1 MRRVMNVIRPEVS
14 VAETASGNRR
24 SAKRARSALR
34 LRSRS
39 QSAMKEPKSIWRS
52 LASTGA
58 ASRKCYLD
66 EFAEL
71 VGDAVLIAL
80 DDRGMRDRQSQR
92 PAKQRHH
99 RVPVGEAADGRGFRE
114 SRDEAEHRMH
124 RQQHLRDHEQRQR
137 ARQHQRRQRLDA
149 PQLGRARGV
158 AGSVERKGAWT
169 MVMAA
174 FASLFGANGVFR

>member
-1 MRRVMNVIRPEVS
+1 MRRVMKFIRPEVS
-14 VAETASGNRR
+14 VADTASGSRR

-39 QSAMKEPKSIWRS
+39 QSAMKRAEID
-52 LASTGA
+52 LAQLGVD
-58 ASRKCYLD
+58 RRGFEKMLLD

-99 RVPVGEAADGRGFRE
+99 GVPVGKPADGGGFRE
-114 SRDEAEHRMH
+114 RRDEAEHRMQ
-124 RQQHLRDHEQRQR
+124 RQQQFAATNSASVPASTSVASALTRRSSAAR
-137 ARQHQRRQRLDA
+137 AA
-149 PQLGRARGV
+149 SPGASKEKV
-158 AGSVERKGAWT
+158 AGK
-169 MVMAA
+169 VMAA
-174 FASLFGANGVFR
+174 FESE